1 MLNFIYYPVSGILW
15 FWHTVFGFIPGL
27 GPDNGITWALSVIFL
42 VFTIRALLYKPF
54 VKQVRTTRKMQ
65 ELQPQIKALRKKY
78 GKDRQRMAL
87 EMQKLQKEHGFN
99 PLLGCLPMLAQVP
112 VFIGL
117 YHVLMSFNRTGGY
130 GPGRLHLDPELNAN
144 LGNYVFSVDDVRSFL
159 DARLFGAPL
168 SAAIAHGDDVFSAFE
183 ASTLTASPPSRVA
196 IGFVAVPLM
205 IVASIATHLNAKH
218 SVSRQS
224 AAVADQPQTAIMN
237 RLALYVFP
245 IGVLVGGPFL
255 PVAILLYWVA
265 NNAWTLL
272 QQKIVY
278 KAIDA
283 EEEQKRQEAI
293 ERRDSYAPRPG
304 AKPGAAGRKA
314 ASDNDGADSESE
326 DGASAVEEG
335 SSSPT
340 ADRRKPQ
347 AGARPNTPN
356 RARNPKARK
365 RKRRR

>member
-15 FWHTVFGFIPGL
+15 FWHKVFGFIPGL

-159 DARLFGAPL
+159 DARLLGSPL
-168 SAAIAHGDDVFSAFE
+168 SAAIAHGDDVFSAFD
-183 ASTLTASPPSRVA
+183 ASALSSAPPSRVA
-196 IGFVAVPLM
+196 IGFIAVPLM
-205 IVASIATHLNAKH
+205 IIASIMTHLNAKH

-245 IGVLVGGPFL
+245 LGVLVGGPFL

-265 NNAWTLL
+265 NNSWTYL

-278 KAIDA
+278 KSIDA
-283 EEEQKRQEAI
+283 EEEQKRLDVI
-293 ERRDSYAPRPG
+293 ERRDSYAPKPG
-304 AKPGAAGRKA
+304 AKPTSGKKTA
-314 ASDNDGADSESE
+314 ASQDDDVVDPEDASGDADP
-326 DGASAVEEG
+326 
-335 SSSPT
+335 SPT

-347 AGARPNTPN
+347 AGARPSTPN
-356 RARNPKARK
+356 RTRGSKSRK
-365 RKRRR
+365 KKRRGR